1 MRKGLMPK
9 DLQLRQEAIQGTLP
23 GMSAFEG
30 LGKAL
35 RWIRDK
41 QGKKQ
46 YQVADAAGVTKA
58 MLSAY
63 ETGKQKPSI
72 DTLEKILRALHV
84 DLHDLFNALEV
95 VNERAPIK
103 RSPERR
109 GSAGLERAGSAGVPG
124 DLVVDVYEVLGVE
137 RPLAPLEEEAMS
149 DMLRGFYKLL
159 RHLHQLQ
166 AGPAPDGGGAEEPE
180 E

>member
-1 MRKGLMPK
+1 MPK

-23 GMSAFEG
+23 GMPAFEG

-72 DTLEKILRALHV
+72 DTLEKILGALHV

-103 RSPERR
+103 RSDERR
-109 GSAGLERAGSAGVPG
+109 GGPGLDRAVGGAMPG
-124 DLVVDVYEVLGVE
+124 DLAVDVYQILGVE

-149 DMLRGFYKLL
+149 EMLRGFYKLL
-159 RHLHQLQ
+159 RHLHQAQ
-166 AGPAPDGGGAEEPE
+166 PGPPTAVGGAEETE
-180 E
+180 G